1 MRGDWIRARF
11 PALAWIAVAALALH
25 VIDDAWW
32 HARPDTSVGH
42 NLLLLLPA
50 VVLAALWALLATHVR
65 PAFQAC
71 LAFAAGTLM
80 VADAGAHLS
89 HAQDSGIGS
98 TDLTGFLVGLVGLA
112 LIGLALAIALRPK
125 APRPRSRRW
134 AARAGVVLGTI
145 ATLLCV
151 TFPLYLAVYAAH
163 KPAMDVN
170 PASQP
175 PGHRELML
183 RTSDGINLAASWV
196 RPRNGAAVVLVH
208 GAGGDRGGGIASR
221 ARMLA
226 RHGYGV
232 LVYDARGSG
241 LSGGRPENIG
251 WTWPRDVE
259 AALDYVA
266 KQRTVTKGIGALGL
280 STGAE
285 VVLTSAAQDN
295 RIKAVVAEG
304 TQARTIKELRLLPF
318 GGTKLLTL
326 EQYAIALP
334 LYRVVTHAPT
344 APSLAE
350 LIPKIAPRPV
360 LLVSSGRGYEQQMNR
375 AYAKRGGR
383 GTVLWEIPDAP
394 HTGGL
399 ATHRLEY
406 ERRVVGVF
414 DRALL
419 GRS

>member
-1 MRGDWIRARF
+1 MRGDSIRARF
-11 PALAWIAVAALALH
+11 PALAWAAVAAVALH
-25 VIDDAWW
+25 VVDDAWW
-32 HARPDTSVGH
+32 HARPNTSVAQ
-42 NLLLLLPA
+42 NLLLLLPG

-65 PAFQAC
+65 PAIQAF
-71 LAFAAGTLM
+71 LAFAAGSLM
-80 VADAGAHLS
+80 VADAGAHVV
-89 HAQDSGIGS
+89 HAQKSGIGS
-98 TDLTGFLVGLVGLA
+98 TDVTGFLVGLVGLA
-112 LIGLALAIALRPK
+112 LILTALALTLRPK
-125 APRPRSRRW
+125 PPRSRSRRW
-134 AARAGVVLGTI
+134 AARVGVVTGAM
-145 ATLLCV
+145 ATLLLI
-151 TFPLYLAVYAAH
+151 TFPLYLALLASH
-163 KPAMDVN
+163 KPGMDPDLSVL
-170 PASQP
+170 P
-175 PGHRELML
+175 PGQREVML

-196 RPRNGAAVVLVH
+196 PPRNGAAVVLVH
-208 GAGGDRGGGIASR
+208 GSGGDRGGGIASR

-241 LSGGRPENIG
+241 ESGGRPENIG

-266 KQRTVTKGIGALGL
+266 KQPAVTKGIGALGL

-285 VVLTSAAQDN
+285 VVVTSAAQDK

-304 TQARTIKELRLLPF
+304 TQARTIKELRLLPL
-318 GGTKLLTL
+318 GVAKLLTL
-326 EQYAIALP
+326 EQYGIALP
-334 LYRVVTHAPT
+334 LYRLVTHAPT
-344 APSLAE
+344 APSLGA

-360 LLVSSGRGYEQQMNR
+360 LLISSGRSYEQQMNR

-383 GTVLWEIPDAP
+383 GTVLWEMPDAA

-399 ATHRLEY
+399 ATHPVEY